1 MDVVAACAVGFSEVL
16 VGFPFLT
23 AKVLMQNDRKW
34 FGLPIKRY
42 YQGVKYPFFSSVGFN
57 MVVFPLKERFYPY
70 TQSYWLSG
78 ALTGLCVAPQ
88 MFFIDTYT
96 IRRQTNQSVR
106 LSMFRGCKGF
116 GMTVA
121 RESVAL
127 STYFGVY
134 HKVRENHNS
143 FFAGGVAGLANWTT
157 SFPLDTIRTRQIAQ
171 RCSIVEAAKQKKF
184 WRGFSVAA
192 TRAVLVNA
200 VSFTVFEKCLSYLN
214 GPKRNYQSKI
224 M

>member
-1 MDVVAACAVGFSEVL
+1 MDVAASCVVGVSETL

-23 AKVLMQNDRKW
+23 AKVLMQNNRKW

-42 YQGVKYPFFSSVGFN
+42 YQGVKYPLFSSIGFN
-57 MVVFPLKERFYPY
+57 MIVFPLKERFYPY
-70 TQSYWLSG
+70 TNSYWTSG
-78 ALTGLCVAPQ
+78 ALAGLCVAPQ

-96 IRRQTNQSVR
+96 IRRQTNQNVS
-106 LSMFRGCKGF
+106 LQMFKKSKGF
-116 GMTVA
+116 GTTVA

-157 SFPLDTIRTRQIAQ
+157 SFPLDTVRTRQIAQ
-171 RCSIVEAAKQKKF
+171 RCTIIEAAKQRKF
-184 WRGFSVAA
+184 WRGFPIAA
-192 TRAVLVNA
+192 VRAVIVNA
-200 VSFTVFEKCLSYLN
+200 VSFTVFEKTLGYLT
-214 GPKRNYQSKI
+214 
-224 M
+224 

>member
-1 MDVVAACAVGFSEVL
+1 MDVAAAGAVGFSETI

-23 AKVLMQNDRKW
+23 AKVLLQNNHKW
-34 FGLPIKRY
+34 WGHSIKRY
-42 YQGVKYPFFSSVGFN
+42 YRGVKYPLFSSVGFN
-57 MVVFPLKERFYPY
+57 MVVFPLKERFYPH

-78 ALTGLCVAPQ
+78 ALAGICVAPQ

-96 IRRQTNQSVR
+96 IRRQTNQNVG
-106 LSMFRGCKGF
+106 LQMFKGSKGF
-116 GMTVA
+116 GMTLA

-143 FFAGGVAGLANWTT
+143 FFSGGVAGLANWTA
-157 SFPLDTIRTRQIAQ
+157 SYPVDTIRTRQIAQ
-171 RCSIVEAAKQKKF
+171 RCSIVEAAKQRKF
-184 WRGFSVAA
+184 WRGFPIAA
-192 TRAVLVNA
+192 VRAVLVNA

-214 GPKRNYQSKI
+214 GPKQSYQSKI
-224 M
+224 V